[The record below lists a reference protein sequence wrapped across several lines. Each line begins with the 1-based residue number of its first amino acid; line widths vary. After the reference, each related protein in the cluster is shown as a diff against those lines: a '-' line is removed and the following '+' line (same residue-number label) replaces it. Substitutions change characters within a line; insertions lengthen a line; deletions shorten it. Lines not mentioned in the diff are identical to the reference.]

1 MSDLGQGDGNSL
13 LCHSAYSLDFLSL
26 PSFFFLI
33 FWLPCMAC
41 GILVPQPGME
51 LSAPA
56 LEAQSLN
63 HWTAGEV
70 CLPSIFTCLSLG
82 HLLAEH
88 LEQVSSRL

>member
-1 MSDLGQGDGNSL
+1 MGILSFVTVPTPSTSSL
-13 LCHSAYSLDFLSL
+13 CPFL
-26 PSFFFLI
+26 FFFLI

-70 CLPSIFTCLSLG
+70 RLPSIFTCLSLG